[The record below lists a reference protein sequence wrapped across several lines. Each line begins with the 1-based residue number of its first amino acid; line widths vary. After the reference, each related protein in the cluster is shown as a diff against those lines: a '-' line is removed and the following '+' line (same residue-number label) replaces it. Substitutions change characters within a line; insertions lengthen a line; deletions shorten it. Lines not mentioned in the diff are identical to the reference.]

1 MRPMSR
7 DASDPRP
14 LVLVADDD
22 ARVVELMR
30 LALVQAHYRVLTAL
44 DGEDAVRQALAER
57 PDAIVLEARLP
68 RRSGLEVCEFLR
80 HDPDDPHVPIV
91 LLASPAETDA
101 RLEGLSRGAD
111 DVMGKPFSPRE
122 LVARLHRLL
131 VRASEARTQRRRAD
145 TLERDLVRA
154 QADSRRAHDGLTR
167 EHERR
172 VLVEG
177 LGRELQGL
185 LDPDDVA
192 ERGLAAIRRR
202 LGSRFS
208 IQVAPT
214 APDGA
219 WRACRA
225 LGTTLDRFESLVLAP
240 DSALGRWLES
250 HGRPVRIGERTRF
263 RDLDVLLAP
272 FVAAGCSLLVP
283 LRGRHGLEGL
293 VGAADRVD
301 GGDWD
306 TQTLDAIEA
315 IASQLT
321 PALRAA
327 AGYRAQQVQALH
339 GIADAGS
346 VDEPS
351 RRARREAESLAQAF
365 LDHAHLP
372 ERETA
377 LLRHAVS
384 LGALAWSGR
393 TRASLDALAHEDRTS
408 FLAELCT
415 LIDDSASLEL
425 TAQAPE
431 RHRATLGTA
440 VIVRHRHARQGGRST
455 FESWH
460 SALAWVSAHL
470 DPSTA
475 SALEQAWAAREGVAA

>member
-172 VLVEG
+172 MLVEG

-192 ERGLAAIRRR
+192 ERGLSAIRRR

-208 IQVAPT
+208 IHVAPAAT
-214 APDGA
+214 GGA

-263 RDLDVLLAP
+263 RDLDMSLAP

-283 LRGRHGLEGL
+283 LRGRQGLEGL
-293 VGAADRVD
+293 IGSADRVD

-306 TQTLDAIEA
+306 MQTLDAIEA
-315 IASQLT
+315 IAGQLT
-321 PALRAA
+321 PALHAA
-327 AGYRAQQVQALH
+327 AGYRAQQVQALN

-346 VDEPS
+346 VAEPS

-365 LDHAHLP
+365 LAHAHLP

-377 LLRHAVS
+377 LFQHAVS

-393 TRASLDALAHEDRTS
+393 TRASLDALAHEDHTS
-408 FLAELCT
+408 FLAELCA
-415 LIDDSASLEL
+415 LIDDSSSLEL
-425 TAQAPE
+425 SAQAPE
-431 RHRATLGTA
+431 RLRATLGAA
-440 VIVRHRHARQGGRST
+440 VIVRHRLARQGGRSA

-460 SALAWVSAHL
+460 SALSWVSAHL
-470 DPSTA
+470 DPSTV